1 MRRWSERR
9 VGIGRGRT
17 VLLLLAA
24 VLGSRNAWS
33 TMTRGD
39 VEAQLSYSLQSTMQH
54 NGVANPEWVQ
64 ERNEVN
70 GLFTYHFLKS
80 HSLFGS
86 LKLPF
91 VEDGVFHLQYRV
103 RFDPVYLARDHYD
116 DIYSTSQQHKFA
128 LPDEYQTPREVFLDL
143 DFGDVGP
150 GHLSSRIGKQ
160 QIVWG
165 EADLF
170 RSIDVFNTFRLDQN
184 FFLGERFDDF
194 RVPVFATKFLYDV
207 GQVGPVANV
216 GIEAAWSP
224 DAHPL
229 TDHAIVEEILDL
241 PFDPVRRSNHLPYA
255 DVRNPW
261 SIIRVGPG
269 HNDAPDRGV
278 FPRGAFGGATGDFIY
293 LVQDRWPSF
302 GVHNSEAG
310 LRILGKLG
318 DADFTLNYLYKRTEV
333 PGGGVEWQELFYPNG
348 NPKLN
353 DPSIGHTFASC
364 LAGRPTFVVGKSIR
378 GYANSIGTGCT
389 HIFLW
394 YPWTHIVGGTMTY
407 NDFKYT
413 GLIWRLEESVSTKE
427 PRNRAL
433 PLVGDRAY
441 QLPNQQDFATKSTT
455 DTLVWRSMIGFD
467 LLRAFPFL
475 PTRHDQWLISMQL
488 LNEYNANV
496 KNQIGQLF
504 EVHERMHH
512 WNPTATLLATG
523 FFMNSRFRPIIAGAY
538 EFNSR
543 FPVLWLQG
551 EYYVNPRLS
560 IRAGEILYMGS
571 QFSANPLF
579 LNKFA
584 DRDEA
589 YIRFIYWLL

>member
-1 MRRWSERR
+1 MRRRSEI
-9 VGIGRGRT
+9 GIGTWG
-17 VLLLLAA
+17 AA
-24 VLGSRNAWS
+24 VLLFVAALDGRSAWG

-39 VEAQLSYSLQSTMQH
+39 IEAQLSYSLQSTMQH
-54 NGVANPEWVQ
+54 NGVDHPEWVQ

-80 HSLFGS
+80 HSLFGTARV
-86 LKLPF
+86 PF
-91 VEDGVFHLQYRV
+91 LEDGIFHLQYRA
-103 RFDPVYLARDHYD
+103 RFDPVYLIRDHYD
-116 DIYSTSQQHKFA
+116 DIYSTHPQHDFA
-128 LPDEYQTPREVFLDL
+128 VPDEYEQPREMFLDL

-194 RVPVFATKFLYDV
+194 RVPTFATKFLYDI

-216 GIEAAWSP
+216 GLEAAWSP
-224 DAHPL
+224 DSKPL
-229 TDHAIVEEILDL
+229 TDHAIVEEILRL
-241 PFDPVRRSNHLPYA
+241 PFDPERRSNHLPYRL
-255 DVRNPW
+255 VRNPW
-261 SIIRVGPG
+261 SFIRVGPG
-269 HNDAPDRGV
+269 KTDAPDRGV
-278 FPRGAFGGATGDFIY
+278 FPKGAFGGATGDFIY
-293 LVQDRWPSF
+293 LVQDRYPGTGF
-302 GVHNSEAG
+302 DNNEVGVR
-310 LRILGKLG
+310 LLGKYG
-318 DADFTLNYLYKRTEV
+318 AADFTLNYLYKRTEI
-333 PGGGVEWQELFYPNG
+333 PGGGVEWQELFFPDG

-353 DPSIGHTFASC
+353 APSIGHTFASC

-394 YPWTHIVGGTMTY
+394 YPWTHIIGGTVTY

-413 GLIWRLEESVSTKE
+413 GLIWRLEQSVSTKE

-433 PLVGDRAY
+433 PLVGDRAG
-441 QLPNQQDFATKSTT
+441 QLPNAQDFATKST
-455 DTLVWRSMIGFD
+455 DHTLVWRSMVGFD
-467 LLRAFPFL
+467 LLRAFPWL
-475 PTRHDQWLISMQL
+475 PTRHDQWLVSMQL
-488 LNEYNANV
+488 LTEYNERT

-504 EVHERMHH
+504 DVHERMHH
-512 WNPTATLLATG
+512 WNNTATFLATG
-523 FFMNSRFRPIIAGAY
+523 FFLNSRFRPIIAGAY

-551 EYYVNPRLS
+551 EWYVNPRLS

-571 QFSANPLF
+571 RFASNPLF

-584 DRDEA
+584 DRDET
-589 YIRFIYWLL
+589 YIRLIYWLL